1 MTIPD
6 CRQPQQLPDGDRVH
20 EQLRGGGGDSVH
32 VPATPLT
39 RTMPGQGR
47 NTIYTSHIL
56 QYSIL
61 YTAVGKGQGWAPGPC
76 VCYHAHPDHARTG
89 V

>member
-56 QYSIL
+56 QYSIQ
-61 YTAVGKGQGWAPGPC
+61 YTVYSCG
-76 VCYHAHPDHARTG
+76 
-89 V
+89 

>member
-47 NTIYTSHIL
+47 NSIYTSHIL
-56 QYSIL
+56 QYSIQ
-61 YTAVGKGQGWAPGPC
+61 YTAVGKGWAPGPC
-76 VCYHAHPDHARTG
+76 ACYPTHPDHARTG

>member
-56 QYSIL
+56 QYSIQ
-61 YTAVGKGQGWAPGPC
+61 YTAVGKGWAPGPC
-76 VCYHAHPDHARTG
+76 ACYHAHPDHARTG
-89 V
+89 A